1 MLPQSSRRANARDCV
16 CADRDASTASGDDAS
31 TAGGD
36 VAAATAAGG
45 GATAAAGGG
54 ATTARACRCCH
65 TSVGSNPE
73 DRIREHRRREPAI
86 AIAARRGSNGLEM
99 TPHNYRQMKGCIELK
114 TSSLTAAR
122 STMAAMEVMAN

>member
-1 MLPQSSRRANARDCV
+1 MLPQSSRRAN
-16 CADRDASTASGDDAS
+16 DRDASTTSGDDA
-31 TAGGD
+31 T
-36 VAAATAAGG
+36 TAAGG
-45 GATAAAGGG
+45 DAS
-54 ATTARACRCCH
+54 TARACRCCH

-99 TPHNYRQMKGCIELK
+99 TPHNYRQMKGCVELK